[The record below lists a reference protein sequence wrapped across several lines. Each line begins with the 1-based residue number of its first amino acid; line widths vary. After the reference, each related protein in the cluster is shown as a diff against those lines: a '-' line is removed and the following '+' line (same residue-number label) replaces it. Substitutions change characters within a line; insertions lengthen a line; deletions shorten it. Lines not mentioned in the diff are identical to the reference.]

1 MTLLKAIFDSHAS
14 LEWVYNMRAPLSW
27 IKEFVD
33 IPESITAE
41 QISDGLIRVGFE
53 VEEIITQGSDLTGPL
68 VFAQVLSIEEL
79 TEFKK
84 PVRYVGLDCG
94 ENATRYVICGA
105 TNFAVGD
112 VIVAALPG
120 AVLPGDFVIA
130 ARETYGKTSNG
141 MICSARELGLGD
153 DHSGIMTFTEGSVTI
168 GADAIAGLLINDV
181 IFDIAVNPDR
191 GYALSIR
198 GIAREVAASQGLA
211 FRDPVE
217 PLRGLTFPETGKGV
231 AAKIADPST
240 ASVFYLRTLS
250 DFDPTATTPLWMRRR
265 IEKMGMRAIS
275 LVVDVTN
282 YVMLELGQ
290 PLHAF
295 DKSKIKGGLTIK
307 RAGKAQP
314 FTTLD
319 GQIRQLDPD
328 DLMVCDDEQPLALA
342 GTMGGASSEISDS
355 TTEIALEAVRFEPIC
370 VAKNSRRHKL
380 SSEASRR
387 LERSV
392 DPSLAEFA
400 SARFVQLLT
409 ENSSARHV
417 ATVVAGEPRYAPV
430 VKIDPAFISRTLG
443 VEIAPSKIAEVLRII
458 GCDVDEKTFEVD
470 PPSWRSDLLTPSDFT
485 EEVARMIGYDQI
497 PSVLPPR
504 PLHASLT
511 VNQKRRRAVAQMFA
525 NRGLAEVQTFPFTNQ
540 ETIDFMGFVGERA
553 ATYKIA
559 NPMSEE
565 FPLMRVHLV
574 PGLIEVAARN
584 ISRGAKDFAIF
595 EMGSIFRSSQKL
607 VPFISPDLS
616 QRPDQKQ
623 IEEIFA
629 SVPTQ
634 GYHVAGLLVGKNE
647 TEDWQ
652 GKARSYTW
660 QDAIACAQDVLSLCH
675 LKWTVERSEFAPW
688 HPGRCA
694 ELVVNGKAVAHA
706 GELHPRIVAK
716 YGLPERSVAFA
727 VALSALPE
735 SELVRP
741 STVGTMPAALQDVA
755 LIVDAGVAA
764 SAVESA
770 LRTGAG
776 DLLESITLFDRYDK
790 LGDDKISL
798 AFSLVFRAPDRT
810 LTGAE
815 VAAMREAAVAE
826 AFKAT
831 GAILRT
837 A

>member
-1 MTLLKAIFDSHAS
+1 
-14 LEWVYNMRAPLSW
+14 MRAPLSW

-33 IPESITAE
+33 IPSSVTAE

-53 VEEIITQGSDLTGPL
+53 VEEIIKQGADLTGPL
-68 VFAQVLSIEEL
+68 VFAKVLSIEEL

-94 ENATRYVICGA
+94 EKATRYVICGA
-105 TNFAVGD
+105 TNFEVGD
-112 VIVAALPG
+112 LIVAALPG
-120 AVLPGDFVIA
+120 AVLPGDFAIG

-141 MICSARELGLGD
+141 MICSARELGLGE
-153 DHSGIMTFTEGSVTI
+153 DHSGIMTFAEGTVKI
-168 GADAIAGLLINDV
+168 GDDAIAGLMINDL
-181 IFDIAVNPDR
+181 IFDVAVNPDR

-198 GIAREVAASQGLA
+198 GIAREVAGSLGLK
-211 FRDPVE
+211 FTDPVDA
-217 PLRGLTFPETGKGV
+217 LRELTFAETGKGV
-231 AAKIADPST
+231 TAKIADKAT

-250 DFDPTATTPLWMRRR
+250 NFDPSATTPLWMRRR
-265 IEKMGMRAIS
+265 IEKMGMRSIS

-295 DKSKIKGGLTIK
+295 DESKIRGGLTIK

-319 GQIRQLDPD
+319 GQVRQLDPD
-328 DLMVCDDEQPLALA
+328 DLMVCDDAQPLALA
-342 GTMGGASSEISDS
+342 GTMGGASSEISE
-355 TTEIALEAVRFEPIC
+355 TTTDIALEAVRFDPIC

-392 DPSLAEFA
+392 DPSLAQYA

-409 ENSSARHV
+409 ENSSAQHV
-417 ATVVAGEPRYAPV
+417 ATVVDGEPRFSPV
-430 VKIDPAFISRTLG
+430 VKLDPAYVSRILG
-443 VEIAPSKIAEVLRII
+443 FEIAPAKVAEILRTI

-470 PPSWRSDLLTPSDFT
+470 PPAWRSDLLAPADFT
-485 EEVARMIGYDQI
+485 EEVARMIGYDKI

-511 VNQKRRRAVAQMFA
+511 PTQKRRRAVAAMLA
-525 NRGLAEVQTFPFTNQ
+525 GRGLAEVQTFPFTNQ
-540 ETIDFMGFVGERA
+540 ETIDSMGFVGERA
-553 ATYKIA
+553 STYRIA

-574 PGLIEVAARN
+574 PGLIEVAQRN
-584 ISRGAKDFAIF
+584 ISRGAKDFALF

-607 VPFISPDLS
+607 VPFISPDLDK
-616 QRPDQKQ
+616 RPSKKIID
-623 IEEIFA
+623 EIFA
-629 SVPTQ
+629 SVPPQ
-634 GYHVAGLLVGKNE
+634 AYHVAGLLVGKVEN
-647 TEDWQ
+647 EDWQ
-652 GKARSYTW
+652 GKARAYTW
-660 QDAIACAQDVLSLCH
+660 QDAIAYAQDILQLCN
-675 LKWTVERSEFAPW
+675 LQWTVKRSDFAPW

-694 ELVVNGKAVAHA
+694 ELIVDGKAVAHA
-706 GELHPRIVAK
+706 GEIHPRIVAK

-727 VALSALPE
+727 VGLSALPD

-741 STVGTMPAALQDVA
+741 TTVGTMPAALQDVA
-755 LIVDAGVAA
+755 LIVDADITAA
-764 SAVESA
+764 EVELA
-770 LRTGAG
+770 LRAGAG

-790 LGDDKISL
+790 LGEGKISL
-798 AFSLVFRAPDRT
+798 AFSLVFRASDRT

-815 VAAMREAAVAE
+815 VTEMREAAVA
-826 AFKAT
+826 AAVKAT
-831 GAILRT
+831 GAVLRT

>member
-1 MTLLKAIFDSHAS
+1 
-14 LEWVYNMRAPLSW
+14 
-27 IKEFVD
+27 
-33 IPESITAE
+33 
-41 QISDGLIRVGFE
+41 VGFE
-53 VEEIITQGSDLTGPL
+53 VEEVINQGADLTGPL
-68 VFAQVLSIEEL
+68 VFAKVLSIEEL
-79 TEFKK
+79 TDFKK

-94 ENATRYVICGA
+94 EKETRFVICGA
-105 TNFAVGD
+105 TNFMVGD
-112 VIVAALPG
+112 FIVAALPG
-120 AVLPGDFVIA
+120 AVLPGDFAIG

-141 MICSARELGLGD
+141 MICSARELGLGE
-153 DHSGIMTFTEGSVTI
+153 DHSGIMTFAEGTVTI
-168 GADAIAGLLINDV
+168 GQDAIEGLMINDV

-198 GIAREVAASQGLA
+198 GIAREVAGSLNLK
-211 FRDPVE
+211 FTDPVDA
-217 PLRGLTFPETGKGV
+217 LRDLTFTETGKGV
-231 AAKIADPST
+231 SAKIADPAT

-250 DFDPTATTPLWMRRR
+250 NFDSSATTPLWMRRR
-265 IEKMGMRAIS
+265 IEKMGMRSIS

-295 DKSKIKGGLTIK
+295 DKAKIKGGLTIK

-328 DLMVCDDEQPLALA
+328 DLMVCDDDQPLALA
-342 GTMGGASSEISDS
+342 GTMGGASSEISES
-355 TTEIALEAVRFEPIC
+355 TTEIALEAVRFDPVCI
-370 VAKNSRRHKL
+370 AKNSRRHKL

-409 ENSSARHV
+409 AHSSAQHV
-417 ATVVAGEPRYAPV
+417 ATVVDGRPRYAPLLML
-430 VKIDPAFISRTLG
+430 DPAYISRTLG
-443 VEIAPSKIAEVLRII
+443 LDIAPAKIAELLRAV
-458 GCDVDEKTFEVD
+458 GCDVDEKIFEVD
-470 PPSWRSDLLTPSDFT
+470 PPSWRWDLLTPADLA
-485 EEVARMIGYDQI
+485 EEVARMIGYDKI

-511 VNQKRRRAVAQMFA
+511 SNQKRRRAVAQMLA

-607 VPFISPDLS
+607 IPFISPDLAK
-616 QRPDQKQ
+616 RPHQK
-623 IEEIFA
+623 IIDEIFA
-629 SVPTQ
+629 SVPPQ
-634 GYHVAGLLVGKNE
+634 GYHVSGLLVGKNE
-647 TEDWQ
+647 NEDWQ

-660 QDAIACAQDVLSLCH
+660 QDAIAYSQDVLALCN
-675 LKWTVERSEFAPW
+675 LQWTVKRSDLAPW

-694 ELVVNGKAVAHA
+694 ELIVDGKAVAHA
-706 GELHPRIVAK
+706 GELHPRIIAK

-727 VALSALPE
+727 VALSALPD

-741 STVGTMPAALQDVA
+741 TTVGTMPAALQDVA
-755 LIVDAGVAA
+755 LIVEAGITAA
-764 SAVESA
+764 DVEAA
-770 LRTGAG
+770 LREGAG

-790 LGDDKISL
+790 LGDGKISL

-815 VAAMREAAVAE
+815 VTEMRESAVA
-826 AFKAT
+826 AAAKAT
-831 GAILRT
+831 GAVLRT

>member
-1 MTLLKAIFDSHAS
+1 
-14 LEWVYNMRAPLSW
+14 MRAPLSW

-33 IPESITAE
+33 IPATISAE
-41 QISDGLIRVGFE
+41 QISEALIRVGFE
-53 VEEIITQGSDLTGPL
+53 VEEIVKQGADLTGPL
-68 VFAQVLSIEEL
+68 VFAKVLSIEEL

-94 ENATRYVICGA
+94 EKETRYVICGA
-105 TNFAVGD
+105 TNFVVGD
-112 VIVAALPG
+112 LIVAALPG
-120 AVLPGDFVIA
+120 AVLPGDFAIG

-141 MICSARELGLGD
+141 MICSARELGLGE
-153 DHSGIMTFTEGSVTI
+153 DHSGIMTFAEDTVKI
-168 GADAIAGLLINDV
+168 GADAIEGLMINDV

-198 GIAREVAASQGLA
+198 GIAREVAGSLDLK
-211 FRDPVE
+211 FTDPVDA
-217 PLRGLTFPETGKGV
+217 LRNLTFAETGKGV
-231 AAKIADPST
+231 KAKIADPTT

-250 DFDPTATTPLWMRRR
+250 NFDPAATTPLWMRRR
-265 IEKMGMRAIS
+265 IEKMGMRSIS

-319 GQIRQLDPD
+319 GQVRQLDAD
-328 DLMVCDDEQPLALA
+328 DLMVCDDDQPLALA
-342 GTMGGASSEISDS
+342 GTMGGASSEISET
-355 TTEIALEAVRFEPIC
+355 TTEIALEAVRFDPVC
-370 VAKNSRRHKL
+370 VARNSRRHKL

-392 DPSLAEFA
+392 DPSLAQFA

-409 ENSSARHV
+409 ENSSAQHV
-417 ATVVAGEPRYAPV
+417 ATVVDGEPRFAPV
-430 VKIDPAFISRTLG
+430 VKVDPAYISRILG
-443 VEIAPSKIAEVLRII
+443 VEISPAEIAKILQTI
-458 GCDVDEKTFEVD
+458 GCDVNEKTFEVD
-470 PPSWRSDLLTPSDFT
+470 PPAWRSDLLTSADFA
-485 EEVARMIGYDQI
+485 EEVARMIGYDKI
-497 PSVLPPR
+497 PSILPPR
-504 PLHASLT
+504 PKHASLT
-511 VNQKRRRAVAQMFA
+511 PTQKRRRAVAAMLA
-525 NRGLAEVQTFPFTNQ
+525 SRGLAEVQTFPFTNK
-540 ETIDFMGFVGERA
+540 ETIDSMGFLGERA
-553 ATYKIA
+553 STYRIA

-616 QRPDQKQ
+616 KRPDKKV
-623 IEEIFA
+623 IDEIFA
-629 SVPTQ
+629 SVPPQ
-634 GYHVAGLLVGKNE
+634 AYHVAGLLVGKSE
-647 TEDWQ
+647 SEDWQ
-652 GKARSYTW
+652 GKARAYNW
-660 QDAIACAQDVLSLCH
+660 QDAIAYAQDILQLCN
-675 LKWTVERSEFAPW
+675 LQWSVKRSDFAPW

-694 ELVVNGKAVAHA
+694 ELIVDGKAVAHA
-706 GELHPRIVAK
+706 GELHPRIISK

-727 VALSALPE
+727 VGLSALPE
-735 SELVRP
+735 SDLVRP
-741 STVGTMPAALQDVA
+741 TTVGTMPAALQDVA
-755 LIVDAGVAA
+755 LIVDAGVSAA
-764 SAVESA
+764 EVESA

-776 DLLESITLFDRYDK
+776 ELLESITLFDRYDK
-790 LGDDKISL
+790 LGDGKISL

-810 LTGAE
+810 LTGVEVSEMRESA
-815 VAAMREAAVAE
+815 VAAAV
-826 AFKAT
+826 KAT

>member
-1 MTLLKAIFDSHAS
+1 
-14 LEWVYNMRAPLSW
+14 MRAPLSW

-33 IPESITAE
+33 IPASVTPE

-53 VEEIITQGSDLTGPL
+53 VEEIIQQGADLTGPL
-68 VFAQVLSIEEL
+68 TFAKVLSIEEI

-84 PVRYVGLDCG
+84 PIRYVGLDCG
-94 ENATRYVICGA
+94 EGQTRYVICGA
-105 TNFAVGD
+105 TNFVVGD
-112 VIVAALPG
+112 LVVAALPG
-120 AVLPGDFVIA
+120 AVLPGDFKIG

-141 MICSARELGLGD
+141 MICSARELGISDEHAGIMVFAEDEVTVGD
-153 DHSGIMTFTEGSVTI
+153 D
-168 GADAIAGLLINDV
+168 AIKALQINDV

-198 GIAREVAASQGLA
+198 GVAREVAGSLNLVYT
-211 FRDPVE
+211 DPVTA
-217 PLRGLTFPETGKGV
+217 LRSLKFEDTGTGV
-231 AAKIADPST
+231 SARIADQST

-250 DFDPTATTPLWMRRR
+250 NFDPTAKTPIWMRRR
-265 IEKMGMRAIS
+265 IEKMGMRSIS

-307 RAGKAQP
+307 RAGKAQK
-314 FTTLD
+314 FVTLD
-319 GQIRQLDPD
+319 GQERQLDPE

-342 GTMGGASSEISDS
+342 GTMGGLSSEITES
-355 TTEIALEAVRFEPIC
+355 TTEIALEAVRFDPVCI
-370 VAKNSRRHKL
+370 AKNSRRHKL

-409 ENSSARHV
+409 AHSSAKHV
-417 ATVVAGEPRYAPV
+417 ATVVDGEPRYAPIV
-430 VKIDPAFISRTLG
+430 TIDPQYISKVLG
-443 VEIAPSKIAEVLRII
+443 FEISPPKVAEVLRVI
-458 GCDVDEKTFEVD
+458 GCDVEEKSFAID
-470 PPSWRSDLLTPSDFT
+470 PPSWRSDLLTASDFV
-485 EEVARMIGYDQI
+485 EEVARMIGYDKI

-511 VNQKRRRAVAQMFA
+511 PNQKRRRAVATMLA
-525 NRGLAEVQTFPFTNQ
+525 SRGFAEVQTFPFTNQ
-540 ETIDFMGFVGERA
+540 STIDSMGFVGERA
-553 ATYKIA
+553 ATYKVA

-574 PGLIEVAARN
+574 PGLIEVAQRN

-607 VPFISPDLS
+607 VSAISPEIS
-616 QRPDQKQ
+616 KRPDQKN

-629 SVPTQ
+629 SVPPQ
-634 GYHVAGLLVGKNE
+634 GYHVAGLLVGKTEN
-647 TEDWQ
+647 EDWQ
-652 GKARSYTW
+652 GKARSYNW
-660 QDAIACAQDVLSLCH
+660 QDAIAYAQDVLNLCN
-675 LKWTVERSEFAPW
+675 LEWSVARSDLAPW

-694 ELVVNGKAVAHA
+694 ELLINGKAVAHA
-706 GELHPRIVAK
+706 GELHPRIIAA
-716 YGLPERSVAFA
+716 YGLPERSAAFA
-727 VALSALPE
+727 VALNALPD
-735 SELVRP
+735 SQLVRP
-741 STVGTMPAALQDVA
+741 TTVGTMPAALQDVA
-755 LIVDAGVAA
+755 LIVDSTVNA
-764 SAVESA
+764 SDVEGA
-770 LRTGAG
+770 LREGAG

-790 LGDDKISL
+790 IGDGKISL
-798 AFSLVFRAPDRT
+798 AFTLVFRAPDRT
-810 LTGAE
+810 LTGEE
-815 VAAMREAAVAE
+815 VSAMREAATAVA
-826 AFKAT
+826 AT
-831 GAILRT
+831 KFGAVVRT

>member
-1 MTLLKAIFDSHAS
+1 
-14 LEWVYNMRAPLSW
+14 MRAPLSW
-27 IKEFVD
+27 INEFVE
-33 IPESITAE
+33 IPSGTSPESISEA
-41 QISDGLIRVGFE
+41 LIRVGFE
-53 VEEIITQGSDLTGPL
+53 VEEIITQGADLSGPL
-68 VFAQVLSIEEL
+68 VFAKVLSIEEL

-94 ENATRYVICGA
+94 EQETRYVICGA
-105 TNFAVGD
+105 TNFEVGD
-112 VIVAALPG
+112 CVVAALPG
-120 AVLPGDFVIA
+120 AVLPGDFKIG
-130 ARETYGKTSNG
+130 ARETYGKISNG

-153 DHSGIMTFTEGSVTI
+153 DHSGIMTFSEESVTI
-168 GADAIAGLLINDV
+168 GSDAIAGLEINDV
-181 IFDIAVNPDR
+181 IFDISINPDR

-198 GIAREVAASQGLA
+198 GIAREVAGSLGCT
-211 FRDPVE
+211 FRDPVDAV
-217 PLRGLTFPETGKGV
+217 RSLTFTETGKGV
-231 AAKIADPST
+231 SAKIADPDT

-250 DFDPTATTPLWMRRR
+250 NFDAKATTPLWMRRR
-265 IEKMGMRAIS
+265 IEKMGMRSIS

-319 GQIRQLDPD
+319 GQVRQLDPD

-342 GTMGGASSEISDS
+342 GTMGGAYSEISE
-355 TTEIALEAVRFEPIC
+355 TTTDIALEAVRFDPIC

-387 LERSV
+387 LERGV
-392 DPSLAEFA
+392 DPSLAQFA

-409 ENSSARHV
+409 EHSSAEHV
-417 ATVVAGEPRYAPV
+417 ATVVDGEPRFAPV
-430 VKIDPAFISRTLG
+430 VKLDPAFVSRILG
-443 VEIAPSKIAEVLRII
+443 FDIPATQIAEILRVI
-458 GCDVDEKTFEVD
+458 GCDVDEATFEVD
-470 PPSWRSDLLTPSDFT
+470 PPSWRSDLLTEADLT
-485 EEVARMIGYDQI
+485 EEVARMIGYDKI

-504 PLHASLT
+504 PLHATLT
-511 VNQKRRRAVAQMFA
+511 PTQKRRRAVANMLA

-553 ATYKIA
+553 ATYRIA

-574 PGLIEVAARN
+574 PGLIEVAQRN

-607 VPFISPDLS
+607 VPFISPDL
-616 QRPDQKQ
+616 QKRPDQK
-623 IEEIFA
+623 IIDGIFA
-629 SVPTQ
+629 SVPPQ
-634 GYHVAGLLVGKNE
+634 AFHVAGLLVGKIE
-647 TEDWQ
+647 EEDWQ

-660 QDAIACAQDVLSLCH
+660 QDAIALAQDILQLCN
-675 LKWTVERSEFAPW
+675 LEWTVKRSDFAPW

-694 ELVVNGKAVAHA
+694 ELIVDGKAVAHA

-727 VALSALPE
+727 VGLSALPD
-735 SELVRP
+735 SPRVRP
-741 STVGTMPAALQDVA
+741 TTVGTMPAALQDVA
-755 LIVDAGVAA
+755 LIVDASVPAA
-764 SAVESA
+764 DVEKA
-770 LRTGAG
+770 LREGAG
-776 DLLESITLFDRYDK
+776 ELLESITLFDRYDK
-790 LGDDKISL
+790 LGDNKISL

-815 VAAMREAAVAE
+815 VTQMREAAVA
-826 AFKAT
+826 AAAKAT